1 MWYLYRVRQ
10 GDSER
15 RTSLWIN
22 QICSLLISVGYYF
35 LLMIREDVFSQDLY
49 LFGIFPVI
57 TAGTFFFIVMTFRKK
72 EPKIWLI
79 LKDIIESVFLG
90 SLAGLIVRG
99 GLSGALA
106 SIEALFDLDF
116 VNWHRY
122 EYFAS
127 FSLIFLAGSF
137 VLTYFLQLYKQNE
150 ESIAPSRLR
159 KIF

>member
-10 GDSER
+10 GNSEKR
-15 RTSLWIN
+15 KSLWIN

-127 FSLIFLAGSF
+127 FSLIFLASSF

>member
-10 GDSER
+10 GNSEKR
-15 RTSLWIN
+15 KSLWIN
-22 QICSLLISVGYYF
+22 QICSLLVSVGYYF

-72 EPKIWLI
+72 EPTIWLI

-137 VLTYFLQLYKQNE
+137 MFTYFLQLYKQNE
-150 ESIAPSRLR
+150 ETIAPSRLR

>member
-1 MWYLYRVRQ
+1 
-10 GDSER
+10 
-15 RTSLWIN
+15 LWIN

-90 SLAGLIVRG
+90 GLAGLIVRG

-106 SIEALFDLDF
+106 SIEALFNLDF
-116 VNWHRY
+116 INWHRY

-127 FSLIFLAGSF
+127 FSLIFLASSF